1 MEKFHSVEYWSAELK
16 RMLHEQRPEDLHLD
30 YKGKMSLLPQGRGGG
45 GIDKQKRAEDIS
57 KDVSSFLNSDG
68 GVLVYGVPETEDP
81 NVTGGAPVPGGQDV
95 GFERGEIDKETIEHL
110 VTSNVQPRPGP
121 DLFQVTEIA
130 CGDIG
135 RIVFIVEVTIGV
147 GDVWQ
152 AADKR
157 YYKRFQFK
165 AEPME
170 HYEINL
176 ARNRN
181 LGPDLR
187 LIFGVNGR
195 WEQRIS
201 GHHRIFDLED
211 EVVQVHIGIRNDS
224 DTVAE
229 SALIEIGLSPMS
241 DASIMN
247 RLRGGEFPDELFPP
261 SFARS
266 GIRMAQWKY
275 EQGENRRVNV
285 AFGQLSWNGSN
296 SELSGS
302 YAPIFKTET
311 PLPVAVVTMKGVYHS
326 PRSPQVGYCFWRLQA
341 PSMAPRKGIATVYS
355 IGSTT
360 DPGTP
365 FTSIDVYETD
375 WGLT

>member
-1 MEKFHSVEYWSAELK
+1 MEKFHGVDSWTAELK
-16 RMLHEQRPEDLHLD
+16 RMLEEQIPENLHLD
-30 YKGKMSLLPQGRGGG
+30 YKAKLSLLPQRRGGG
-45 GIDKQKRAEDIS
+45 GIDKQRRAEDIS

-81 NVTGGAPVPGGQDV
+81 NVTGGAPVPGGQGV
-95 GFERGEIDKETIEHL
+95 GFERREIDKETIENL
-110 VTSNVQPRPGP
+110 ITSNVQPRPGP
-121 DLFQVTEIA
+121 DLFQVTEVPY
-130 CGDIG
+130 GNSS
-135 RIVFIVEVTIGV
+135 RIVFIVEVAVGV

-187 LIFGVNGR
+187 LVFGVNDR
-195 WEQRIS
+195 WEKRIS
-201 GHHRIFDLED
+201 GYQIFDLQD
-211 EVVQVHIGIRNDS
+211 EEVQVHIGIRNDS

-229 SALIEIGLSPMS
+229 SALIEIGLYPLS
-241 DASIMN
+241 DASIMK
-247 RLRGGEFPDELFPP
+247 RIRSGMFPDELFPA

-266 GIRMAQWKY
+266 GIRTAQWKD
-275 EQGENRRVNV
+275 EQGEDKRADV
-285 AFGQLSWNGSN
+285 AFGQLSWNGWN
-296 SELSGS
+296 SELAGS

-311 PLPVAVVTMKGVYHS
+311 PLPVAVVAMKGVYFSPQS
-326 PRSPQVGYCFWRLQA
+326 PRDGYCFWRLQA
-341 PSMAPRKGIATVYS
+341 PNLMPRKGIVGVYS
-355 IGSTT
+355 VGSTR

-365 FTSIDVYETD
+365 CTSIGVDETD